1 MNNETFIRRTFA
13 LASKGLGTTWPNPL
27 VGAVIVK
34 DGKVISEGFH
44 VKKGEAHAELD
55 AIQKANESLEG
66 ATIFVNLEPC
76 CHTNKSTPPCAQR
89 LIKEGFKKV
98 VICNLDPNPNVNGEG
113 VKLLRAAG
121 IEVEYGILEEEGE
134 KLNEAFFLAQRQ
146 KRPFIHF
153 KSASTL
159 DGKIAMTSGESQWI
173 TGEKARLHVHELR
186 SIHQG
191 IIVGGETVRRDNP
204 KLTVRLPDYSG
215 PQPWRIVF
223 TKTGNLPAEAHLFT
237 DENKN
242 KTIIYTESD
251 LSFSHSSVVKISNLQ
266 DAMRDLFSRGFVSLM
281 MESGSCLVS
290 DFIQAGLIDRI
301 SLYQNPSFLGA
312 GKGIFGD
319 LKLTSLKERPSLT
332 QIESRWI
339 GGDHFI
345 TGRLVCSQD
354 SFRK

>member
-1 MNNETFIRRTFA
+1 MNNENFIRRTFT
-13 LASKGLGTTWPNPL
+13 LAAKGLGTTWPNPL

-44 VKKGEAHAELD
+44 SKKGEAHAELD
-55 AIQKANESLEG
+55 AINKASESLEG
-66 ATIFVNLEPC
+66 ATIYVNLEPC

-89 LIKEGFKKV
+89 LIQEKFKKV
-98 VICNLDPNPNVNGEG
+98 VICNLDPNPSVNGKG
-113 VKLLRAAG
+113 VELLREAG
-121 IEVEYGILEEEGE
+121 IEVEHGVLSDEGE
-134 KLNEAFFLAQRQ
+134 KLNEAFFLAQRN

-153 KSASTL
+153 KSAATL
-159 DGKIAMTSGESQWI
+159 DGKIAMPNGESQWI

-215 PQPWRIVF
+215 NQPWRIVF
-223 TKTGNLPAEAHLFT
+223 TKTGNLPANANLFT
-237 DENKN
+237 DELKDR
-242 KTIIYTESD
+242 TIVYTERD
-251 LSFSHSSVVKISNLQ
+251 LGFNFPNVVKIKNLTE
-266 DAMRDLFSRGFVSLM
+266 AMRDLFSRGFISLM
-281 MESGSCLVS
+281 MESGSSLAA
-290 DFIQAGLIDRI
+290 DFMKDGLIDRI
-301 SLYQNPSFLGA
+301 SLYQNPSFLGS

-319 LKLTSLKERPSLT
+319 LNLDSLKDRPILK

-339 GGDHFI
+339 GEDHYM

-354 SFRK
+354 